1 MRWKA
6 APLVGTARNPQR
18 TSRAGRETWRTPPLS
33 KAELELRVERARN
46 SHRMSRAGKAGMA
59 RNPQR
64 TSRAG
69 RETWRTPPLSKTE
82 RRAGMARNPHR
93 TSRAGQAEMARNSQR
108 TSRAGKAGMAR
119 NPLKEREMKQRLW
132 IGREEQEWGQRVWS
146 QVGMLLLKERPKR
159 PMGLRQQSQP
169 VERRPASGMQDRFRF
184 HPQGQI

>member
-1 MRWKA
+1 M
-6 APLVGTARNPQR
+6 
-18 TSRAGRETWRTPPLS
+18 SRAGRETWRTPPLS
-33 KAELELRVERARN
+33 KAELRVERARN
-46 SHRMSRAGKAGMA
+46 SLRMSLAGQAEMA

-64 TSRAG
+64 TSRDG
-69 RETWRTPPLSKTE
+69 RKTWRTPLLSKAELRAE
-82 RRAGMARNPHR
+82 RARNSLR
-93 TSRAGQAEMARNSQR
+93 MSLAGQAEMARNPQR
-108 TSRAGKAGMAR
+108 TSRDGKAGMAR

-169 VERRPASGMQDRFRF
+169 VERMPSSGIQDQFRS